1 MSKGFPDPS
10 RILIWAYQSIL
21 IFQNIQLIFFS
32 TLQTIW
38 KVLII
43 TENLKVE
50 ISDIRKSKIVGFSSQ
65 ISLS

>member
-1 MSKGFPDPS
+1 MSKGFLDPS
-10 RILIWAYQSIL
+10 RMLIWAYQSIL
-21 IFQNIQLIFFS
+21 IFQDIQLIFFS

-50 ISDIRKSKIVGFSSQ
+50 ISYSQVKNCRIFFSN
-65 ISLS
+65 